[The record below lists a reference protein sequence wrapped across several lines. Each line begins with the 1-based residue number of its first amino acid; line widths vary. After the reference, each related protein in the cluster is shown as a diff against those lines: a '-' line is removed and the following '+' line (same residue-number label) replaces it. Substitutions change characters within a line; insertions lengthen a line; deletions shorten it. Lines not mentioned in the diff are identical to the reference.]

1 MKLTSSS
8 MKKKLNCRMMASY
21 TLKMQRLNLKLL
33 GSDKMN
39 AEQIKKEIIHLKKE
53 IPIKQEDI
61 NLFERIDLYGDIFAS
76 EEFQAYKK
84 AMSEGREEDALNIY
98 QKVPEA
104 RKELFLKL
112 YDYEV
117 NYFDKL

>member
-1 MKLTSSS
+1 
-8 MKKKLNCRMMASY
+8 MASY
-21 TLKMQRLNLKLL
+21 TLKRQRLNLQLQ

-39 AEQIKKEIIHLKKE
+39 AEQIRKEIIHLKKE

-76 EEFQAYKK
+76 KEFQAYKK

>member
-1 MKLTSSS
+1 
-8 MKKKLNCRMMASY
+8 MASY
-21 TLKMQRLNLKLL
+21 TLKMQRLNLKLQ

>member
-1 MKLTSSS
+1 
-8 MKKKLNCRMMASY
+8 
-21 TLKMQRLNLKLL
+21 
-33 GSDKMN
+33 MN
-39 AEQIKKEIIHLKKE
+39 ADRIRKEIEHLKKE
-53 IPIKQEDI
+53 IPIKQEDMD
-61 NLFERIDLYGDIFAS
+61 LFERIDFYTDIFAS
-76 EEFQAYKK
+76 EEFRAYKNAK
-84 AMSEGREEDALNIY
+84 SEGSEEDALNIY